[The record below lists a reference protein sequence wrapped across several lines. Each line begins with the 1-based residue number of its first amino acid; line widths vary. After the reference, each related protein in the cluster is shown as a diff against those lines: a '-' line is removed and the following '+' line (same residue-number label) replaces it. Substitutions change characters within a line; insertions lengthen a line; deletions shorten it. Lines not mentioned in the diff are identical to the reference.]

1 MSKNVTVQP
10 AELLTK
16 NIREVFVLM
25 KKFLLTACVAFG
37 IAFSIPAVETH
48 AAQEQVQTF
57 EGEKNYAVAAV
68 SEDSYVNIRENAG
81 TEYSVVGKLEN
92 HGLCYIREKT
102 GDWYRVVSGEVEG
115 YIRQDLLKTGEEAW
129 MEVHAAGEENM
140 PVASVLNT
148 REELVAFACQFVG
161 NPYVWGGTSLTN
173 GADCSGFTLQV
184 FANYGISLPHS
195 SRAQAGCGTPVAV
208 SDAQPGDLIFY
219 ADNGSIYH
227 VVIYIGNGQAVH
239 ASSARTGI
247 KISDVQYEKA
257 SCAVSLL

>member
-1 MSKNVTVQP
+1 M
-10 AELLTK
+10 LL
-16 NIREVFVLM
+16 
-25 KKFLLTACVAFG
+25 KKIILTAYIAVGAVCV
-37 IAFSIPAVETH
+37 IPAAEAQ
-48 AAQEQVQTF
+48 AAQAQVQTF
-57 EGEKNYAVAAV
+57 EGAKNYAVAAV
-68 SEDSYVNIRENAG
+68 SEGSYVNIRENAG

-92 HGLCYIREKT
+92 HGLCYIQEQD
-102 GDWYRVVSGEVEG
+102 GDWYRVISGEVEG

-129 MEVHAAGEENM
+129 MEVHTAGEENM

-148 REELVAFACQFVG
+148 REELVAFACQFIG

-195 SRAQAGCGTPVAV
+195 SRAQACCGTQVAV

-227 VVIYIGNGQAVH
+227 VVIYIGDGQAVH
-239 ASSARTGI
+239 ASSAKTGI
-247 KISDVQYEKA
+247 KISDVQYDKA
-257 SCAVSLL
+257 VCAVSLL

>member
-1 MSKNVTVQP
+1 M
-10 AELLTK
+10 LL
-16 NIREVFVLM
+16 
-25 KKFLLTACVAFG
+25 KKIILAAC
-37 IAFSIPAVETH
+37 IAAGAVCVIPAAEAQ
-48 AAQEQVQTF
+48 AAQAQVQTF
-57 EGEKNYAVAAV
+57 EGAKNYAVAAV
-68 SEDSYVNIRENAG
+68 SEGSYVNIRENAG

-92 HGLCYIREKT
+92 HGLCYIQEQD
-102 GDWYRVVSGEVEG
+102 GDWYRVISGEVEG

-129 MEVHAAGEENM
+129 MEVHTAGEENM

-148 REELVAFACQFVG
+148 REELVAFACQFIG

-195 SRAQAGCGTPVAV
+195 SRAQAGCGTQVAV

-227 VVIYIGNGQAVH
+227 VVIYIGDGQAVH
-239 ASSARTGI
+239 ASSAKTGI
-247 KISDVQYEKA
+247 KISDVQYDKA
-257 SCAVSLL
+257 VCAASLL

>member
-1 MSKNVTVQP
+1 M
-10 AELLTK
+10 LL
-16 NIREVFVLM
+16 
-25 KKFLLTACVAFG
+25 KKIILAAC
-37 IAFSIPAVETH
+37 IAAGAVCVIPAAEAQ
-48 AAQEQVQTF
+48 AAQAQVQTF
-57 EGEKNYAVAAV
+57 EGAKNYAVAAV
-68 SEDSYVNIRENAG
+68 SEGSYVNIRENAG

-92 HGLCYIREKT
+92 HGLCYIQEQD
-102 GDWYRVVSGEVEG
+102 GDWYRVISGEVEG

-129 MEVHAAGEENM
+129 MEVHTAGEENM

-148 REELVAFACQFVG
+148 REELVAFACQFIG

-195 SRAQAGCGTPVAV
+195 SRAQAGCGTQVAG

-227 VVIYIGNGQAVH
+227 VVIYIGDGQAVH
-239 ASSARTGI
+239 ASSAKTGI
-247 KISDVQYEKA
+247 KISDVQYDKA
-257 SCAVSLL
+257 VCAVSLL